1 MKEILCLCDCHQE
14 DIITEKCNCC
24 ELGTETYI
32 MKRMSGCYYV
42 DYELLQ
48 YHQMKLMNNTKT
60 ITFEMVKGKK

>member
-14 DIITEKCNCC
+14 DIITEQCNCC
-24 ELGTETYI
+24 ELSTEKYL

-48 YHQMKLMNNTKT
+48 YYQMKLMNNTKT

>member
-1 MKEILCLCDCHQE
+1 
-14 DIITEKCNCC
+14 
-24 ELGTETYI
+24 

-48 YHQMKLMNNTKT
+48 YYQMKLMNNTKT